1 MRASV
6 RSFGPAFLRS
16 CIPAFVLSVVA
27 HPAQAQPVDSVGVRA
42 QGMGGAFT
50 AVADDAT
57 ATWWNPAGLVS
68 GAMLNGSLEYG
79 RLEQPDTGRGGF
91 ALTFPSLGLSYYRM
105 PVSEIQPTVSTAD
118 SGAGRQDPGT
128 PTVRTVELS
137 QFGATVGQSI
147 GGHLVLASTLKIIH
161 IEDGTNVAVDI
172 GALAM
177 AGHFKAGVSAR
188 NIREPTLGEGANAV
202 TLKRQVRAGAAVTT
216 SVGPKLAAT
225 LAFDADVLEVPS
237 ATGNE
242 RRMAVGGE
250 LWVWNHLVGVRG
262 GFSGS
267 TLGDARTSTSFGGSF
282 MVHRGLFIEGEL
294 TQGSDMTRRGWGT
307 AFRVTF

>member
-1 MRASV
+1 MHECVHPCV
-6 RSFGPAFLRS
+6 RSALHSCISAFLHSS
-16 CIPAFVLSVVA
+16 CPSSPD
-27 HPAQAQPVDSVGVRA
+27 PAQAQPVDSVGVRA

-68 GAMLNGSLEYG
+68 GAMLNVSLEYG

-105 PVSEIQPTVSTAD
+105 PVSEIQPTISTAD

-177 AGHFKAGVSAR
+177 VGHFKAGRV
-188 NIREPTLGEGANAV
+188 GA
-202 TLKRQVRAGAAVTT
+202 QYSGA
-216 SVGPKLAAT
+216 
-225 LAFDADVLEVPS
+225 
-237 ATGNE
+237 
-242 RRMAVGGE
+242 
-250 LWVWNHLVGVRG
+250 
-262 GFSGS
+262 
-267 TLGDARTSTSFGGSF
+267 DAR
-282 MVHRGLFIEGEL
+282 
-294 TQGSDMTRRGWGT
+294 
-307 AFRVTF
+307 